1 MLATVPAWVRCLLIL
16 FVSFHSLSMKSATEC
31 ETCDIETIKVTQENI
46 TNLNFKIVKEFLCTF
61 DETCKEDLEFARWSN
76 ETLFDVVHNAPE
88 LFLKVLQFGGLNNQ
102 DLILNELESPVHSG
116 INVPVIRNK
125 VKKLDDKYMFKYD
138 VLSALK

>member
-1 MLATVPAWVRCLLIL
+1 MLQKNPVWHRCLLIL
-16 FVSFHSLSMKSATEC
+16 FVSFYSLSAKSAAEC
-31 ETCDIETIKVTQENI
+31 EKCDIETIKVTQENI
-46 TNLNFKIVKEFLCTF
+46 TNLNFPMVKEFLCTF

-88 LFLKVLQFGGLNNQ
+88 LFLKVLQFGGLKNQ
-102 DLILNELESPVHSG
+102 DFILSELESPVHSG

-125 VKKLDDKYMFKYD
+125 VKQMDDKYMFKYD